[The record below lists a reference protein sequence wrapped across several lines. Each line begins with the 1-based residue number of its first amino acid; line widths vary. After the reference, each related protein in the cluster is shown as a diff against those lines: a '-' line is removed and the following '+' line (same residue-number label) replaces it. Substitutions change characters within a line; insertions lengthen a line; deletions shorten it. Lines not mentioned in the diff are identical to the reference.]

1 MAGKRLQPTRSIGTP
16 DARKGAFVSDMNGRV
31 ALITG
36 ASSGIGRATAEAFA
50 AKGTSVV
57 VAARREEDLASLVTE
72 IEARGGKATA
82 VKTDVSAT
90 KDVEHMV
97 AHAIETF
104 GRIDYAVNNAGIEG
118 QFAGITD
125 LADEDWDRVL
135 NINLRGVFLCLKYEA
150 RAILN
155 CGNGGAIVN
164 VGSINSFLG
173 FPSGAAYVASKH
185 GLIGLTT
192 SVSAELAPHGIRV
205 NVVCP
210 GIIDTP
216 MHHRARKLLGDEV
229 YDTAVLPSVHLR
241 RAGRPEEIARSIV
254 FLCSDEASY
263 ITGTT
268 LTPDGG
274 FTSTI

>member
-1 MAGKRLQPTRSIGTP
+1 M
-16 DARKGAFVSDMNGRV
+16 SDMNGRV

-50 AKGTSVV
+50 AKGASVV
-57 VAARREEDLASLVTE
+57 VAARREEDLASLVTA

-90 KDVEHMV
+90 NDVEHMI

-104 GRIDYAVNNAGIEG
+104 GRLDYAINNAGIEG
-118 QFAGITD
+118 RFAGITD
-125 LADEDWDRVL
+125 LAEEDWDRVL

-150 RAILN
+150 RAMLN

-173 FPSGAAYVASKH
+173 FSSGSAYVASKH

-205 NVVCP
+205 NLICP

-216 MHHRARKLLGDEV
+216 MHQRARKLLGDEI

-274 FTSTI
+274 FTLTV